1 MARCSIGKNKKRR
14 KFLQDSAPTNREQ
27 YGTELSP
34 LIQKSEKISESQ
46 WEILENFGKN
56 EAQDSSDVRE
66 YKNPD
71 YREDVPTEETSSPSE
86 AGHNSS
92 PICSTTQTTLN
103 PNAPY
108 HSASSKKRF

>member
-14 KFLQDSAPTNREQ
+14 KFLQDSAPANWEQ

-46 WEILENFGKN
+46 GGILENFGKN

-66 YKNPD
+66 YKKPNTAKT
-71 YREDVPTEETSSPSE
+71 YRQNKQARLPRLGTIRLRF
-86 AGHNSS
+86 A
-92 PICSTTQTTLN
+92 QRR
-103 PNAPY
+103 
-108 HSASSKKRF
+108 KRR

>member
-14 KFLQDSAPTNREQ
+14 KFLQDSAPANWEQ

-71 YREDVPTEETSSPSE
+71 YREDVFSRLKQRLSTRK
-86 AGHNSS
+86 AF
-92 PICSTTQTTLN
+92 ICAELLRCSWKFKIYLRLN
-103 PNAPY
+103 
-108 HSASSKKRF
+108 

>member
-1 MARCSIGKNKKRR
+1 MYKQKRR

-46 WEILENFGKN
+46 GEILENFGKN

-71 YREDVPTEETSSPSE
+71 YREAVPTEETSSPSE
-86 AGHNSS
+86 SAAPSTPETIDADYETLKAKAERKRLLS
-92 PICSTTQTTLN
+92 PTL
-103 PNAPY
+103 
-108 HSASSKKRF
+108 FG

>member
-1 MARCSIGKNKKRR
+1 MLYWEKQKEAKVPPRLS
-14 KFLQDSAPTNREQ
+14 SANWEQ
-27 YGTELSP
+27 QGGNLSP

-71 YREDVPTEETSSPSE
+71 YREAVPTEETSSPSE
-86 AGHNSS
+86 SAA
-92 PICSTTQTTLN
+92 PSTPETIDADYETLK
-103 PNAPY
+103 AK
-108 HSASSKKRF
+108 AERKRLLHPALFG